1 LEHLHP
7 GAYARNRLE
16 VTGADGAPLAGA
28 VAVYL
33 PQKDGD
39 PNGKPVVTVDT
50 ITKELENER

>member
-1 LEHLHP
+1 
-7 GAYARNRLE
+7 LE

-39 PNGKPVVTVDT
+39 QNGRPIDAMKT
-50 ITKELENER
+50 IKEIENEH